1 MWNPLHETD
10 STFVAWRRP
19 RWLCAGALVLAA
31 CLFVLGFLFGTGA
44 LATHSPEPTRLFAG
58 SRGSRA
64 SCRVGPAAGLRVSR
78 GVGGGDRV
86 GGTWGRAPAR

>member
-10 STFVAWRRP
+10 STFVAWRRS